1 MRAALWWLLPSDGE
15 FRRAPNGVQYYLAC
29 QGRRVV
35 LRGGDVTHPLYESP
49 MRWIPDPKPSP
60 PRRAEQEFPVPLSDS
75 IAPIPSDSV
84 RSRNINVSVRKTS
97 DTQVSAI
104 TTSVPSGAPLT
115 PSLPKK
121 CRRRRRRQARRAA
134 NQNRAPSSA
143 APVTPDERWANRNTG
158 SSGATQPRLEDS
170 DPTSRM
176 RTAVYPDPSIHSQT
190 ITQPPISTANENL
203 AFPLG
208 LKPGEFPGLYK
219 PAVPDPRQD
228 STARPFRVNN
238 SGSSLSSPPHLQP
251 YSKPF
256 SGRPARPQITC
267 PTREAGGA
275 LRQRSGIVYPLLPR
289 AQHPDT
295 NVAIDAAL
303 PEAATVGRQDLPPT
317 IVEIGTTSQTQ
328 TEPSSRRRASRKPS
342 RKRRSNRSAGVF
354 RPPKRSPPQGH
365 WCD

>member
-1 MRAALWWLLPSDGE
+1 MT
-15 FRRAPNGVQYYLAC
+15 Q
-29 QGRRVV
+29 
-35 LRGGDVTHPLYESP
+35 PLYES
-49 MRWIPDPKPSP
+49 RIHWIPDPTPSP
-60 PRRAEQEFPVPLSDS
+60 PRRAGQEFPVPPSDS
-75 IAPIPSDSV
+75 LAPIPSDSV
-84 RSRNINVSVRKTS
+84 RSRDVSVTVRETS
-97 DTQVSAI
+97 DTQASAI
-104 TTSVPSGAPLT
+104 TTSAPSGAPLT

-143 APVTPDERWANRNTG
+143 APVTPDERWANRNAG
-158 SSGATQPRLEDS
+158 IPGATQPRLEDS
-170 DPTSRM
+170 DPTSMM
-176 RTAVYPDPSIHSQT
+176 RTAVYPGPSIHSQSL
-190 ITQPPISTANENL
+190 TQPPISTANENS

-208 LKPGEFPGLYK
+208 LEPGKFPGLYK

-256 SGRPARPQITC
+256 SGRPARPFMTC

-289 AQHPDT
+289 AQRPDT

-303 PEAATVGRQDLPPT
+303 PEAAAVGRQDLPPT
-317 IVEIGTTSQTQ
+317 VVEIGTTSQPQ

-342 RKRRSNRSAGVF
+342 RKRRRNRSAGVF
-354 RPPKRSPPQGH
+354 RPPKHSPPQGH

>member
-1 MRAALWWLLPSDGE
+1 MR
-15 FRRAPNGVQYYLAC
+15 R
-29 QGRRVV
+29 
-35 LRGGDVTHPLYESP
+35 
-49 MRWIPDPKPSP
+49 
-60 PRRAEQEFPVPLSDS
+60 
-75 IAPIPSDSV
+75 
-84 RSRNINVSVRKTS
+84 TS
-97 DTQVSAI
+97 ETQASAI
-104 TTSVPSGAPLT
+104 TASVPSGAPLA

-134 NQNRAPSSA
+134 NQNKAPSSA
-143 APVTPDERWANRNTG
+143 APVIPDERWANERAG

-176 RTAVYPDPSIHSQT
+176 RTAVYPHPSIHSQT
-190 ITQPPISTANENL
+190 ITQPPISTANENSP
-203 AFPLG
+203 FPLS
-208 LKPGEFPGLYK
+208 LELGEFPGLYK

-256 SGRPARPQITC
+256 SGRPARPFMTC

-289 AQHPDT
+289 AQRPDT
-295 NVAIDAAL
+295 NVAL
-303 PEAATVGRQDLPPT
+303 PEAAAVERQDLPPT
-317 IVEIGTTSQTQ
+317 IVEIGTTSQPQ
-328 TEPSSRRRASRKPS
+328 TEPSSRRCVSRKPS
-342 RKRRSNRSAGVF
+342 RKRRCNRSAGVF
-354 RPPKRSPPQGH
+354 RPPTRSPPQGH

>member
-1 MRAALWWLLPSDGE
+1 M
-15 FRRAPNGVQYYLAC
+15 
-29 QGRRVV
+29 
-35 LRGGDVTHPLYESP
+35 THPLYES
-49 MRWIPDPKPSP
+49 RLCWIPDP
-60 PRRAEQEFPVPLSDS
+60 R
-75 IAPIPSDSV
+75 DSV
-84 RSRNINVSVRKTS
+84 RKSVQTRDINVTMRDSVCPRDITKTVRGTS
-97 DTQVSAI
+97 ETQASAI
-104 TTSVPSGAPLT
+104 TASVPSGAPLT

-143 APVTPDERWANRNTG
+143 APVTPDERWANERAG

-176 RTAVYPDPSIHSQT
+176 RTAVYPHPSIHSQT
-190 ITQPPISTANENL
+190 IALPPISTANENSP
-203 AFPLG
+203 FHLG
-208 LKPGEFPGLYK
+208 LELGEFPGLYK

-228 STARPFRVNN
+228 STAKPFRVNN
-238 SGSSLSSPPHLQP
+238 SGSSLYSPPHLQP

-256 SGRPARPQITC
+256 SGRPARPFMTC

-289 AQHPDT
+289 AQRPDT

-303 PEAATVGRQDLPPT
+303 PEPAAVERQDQPPT
-317 IVEIGTTSQTQ
+317 IVEIGTTSQPQ
-328 TEPSSRRRASRKPS
+328 TEPSARRRASRKPS
-342 RKRRSNRSAGVF
+342 RKHRRNRSAGVF

-365 WCD
+365 WCDWDHPLL